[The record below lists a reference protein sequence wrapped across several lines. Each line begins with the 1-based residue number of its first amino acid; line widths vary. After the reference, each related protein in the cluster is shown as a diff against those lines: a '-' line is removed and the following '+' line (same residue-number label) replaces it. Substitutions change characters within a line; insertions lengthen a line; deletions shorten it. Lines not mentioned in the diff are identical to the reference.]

1 MLMLLIKDA
10 RTLRKSRGGGK
21 KHAEKKKRLKKKQK
35 EKKIP
40 RCGKNTKKNP
50 RWDRGVSREKDIR

>member
-21 KHAEKKKRLKKKQK
+21 KHAEKKRLKKIERKK
-35 EKKIP
+35 NSEVWEKY
-40 RCGKNTKKNP
+40 KKNP

>member
-21 KHAEKKKRLKKKQK
+21 KHAEKKT
-35 EKKIP
+35 
-40 RCGKNTKKNP
+40 TKKN
-50 RWDRGVSREKDIR
+50 RRKKNSEVWEKYKKFPDGTEG

>member
-21 KHAEKKKRLKKKQK
+21 KHAEKKTTKKIERKKKFRGVGKIQ
-35 EKKIP
+35 KKIP
-40 RCGKNTKKNP
+40 DGTE
-50 RWDRGVSREKDIR
+50 G

>member
-21 KHAEKKKRLKKKQK
+21 KHAEKKKRLKKI
-35 EKKIP
+35 ERKKIP
-40 RCGKNTKKNP
+40 RCGKNTKKIP
-50 RWDRGVSREKDIR
+50 DGTEG

>member
-21 KHAEKKKRLKKKQK
+21 KHAEKKTTKKKI
-35 EKKIP
+35 ERKKIP

>member
-21 KHAEKKKRLKKKQK
+21 KHAEKKKRLKKI
-35 EKKIP
+35 E
-40 RCGKNTKKNP
+40 RKKNSEV
-50 RWDRGVSREKDIR
+50 WEKYKKFPDGTEG

>member
-21 KHAEKKKRLKKKQK
+21 KHAEKKNDKKKQK
-35 EKKIP
+35 EKKF
-40 RCGKNTKKNP
+40 RGVGKIQKKNP